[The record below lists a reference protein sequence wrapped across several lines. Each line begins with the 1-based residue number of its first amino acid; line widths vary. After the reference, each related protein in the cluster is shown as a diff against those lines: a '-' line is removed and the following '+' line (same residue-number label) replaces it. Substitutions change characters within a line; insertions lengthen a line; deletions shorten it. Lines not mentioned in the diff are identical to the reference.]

1 MKRRKRLVWSTIEM
15 HASLMMGISF
25 DQDGKKRETMDN
37 ITVSFVHVVDK
48 SLAAT
53 AVMLLYCLYMGS
65 IQFVISLELTMNL
78 YFLDFYA
85 CFSCFYRNEIDKGRK
100 WKEK

>member
-1 MKRRKRLVWSTIEM
+1 
-15 HASLMMGISF
+15 
-25 DQDGKKRETMDN
+25 MDN

-48 SLAAT
+48 SLTAT

-100 WKEK
+100 WNEKEKKNEIKNKQKIVTKRNEIK